1 MIYLS
6 IGISKVPKPKRR
18 YEMATQVRIEE
29 IRVKMCMGWDES
41 GKMDV
46 SALLPVRMCPMCGSH
61 AEELHIFSDGL
72 WYSSYDVGTEH
83 IICCMSLEDH
93 QLARESGTNPIDP
106 VINPLNLDDDEAHYL
121 YTEFGILTDDD
132 DEDDTL

>member
-29 IRVKMCMGWDES
+29 IRVKMCMG
-41 GKMDV
+41 
-46 SALLPVRMCPMCGSH
+46 H